1 MRMRGG
7 PNQHAPRLL
16 TIGVALILVV
26 IGVLGTFAGVLPGV
40 MGFSGELIG
49 VWSYIVATVILL
61 LGIFIRGL

>member
-7 PNQHAPRLL
+7 PSQHAPRLL
-16 TIGVALILVV
+16 TIGVALVLVV
-26 IGVLGTFAGVLPGV
+26 IGVLGTFGGVLPGV

-49 VWSYIVATVILL
+49 VWSYIAATVILL